1 MWRLTWSWYGR
12 RPGWESKQ
20 RAKRFWEFERE
31 KSMRKQHFE
40 GWRHQRRFKE
50 EQHHHHGNP
59 EHSISHRAGGNNPPL
74 WVRTNAHYLQPG
86 GFWRPRQL
94 FILGLV
100 HVHLVLLLF
109 RDPPHHHSGVH
120 QPQRQGAHLLG
131 RLHNGFCDVVH
142 AYAVGRFGHLPHFLR
157 TLLTCGQDR
166 SHSDLLCVLRPVR
179 SRGGTDPSQTRG
191 DQRVPVHRA
200 GLAEGPG
207 GVRGLHHLYLF
218 GFGLLQLVSWA
229 PVVCGCLLNLLHRF
243 SPHHHPHHRQV
254 VGSNPDPAGQMPDG
268 VQRTGG
274 SNVPH
279 GCDHMARLQFP
290 ECVETTKLQ
299 KLFLEQAGG
308 CVLHDLH
315 QSDRLH
321 RGYGL
326 LSASGVL
333 RFTCLENHN
342 GCVIKCLWC
351 SSFVCFEM
359 LNLLNISRLWHQLGW
374 EVQFIYRQ
382 F

>member
-1 MWRLTWSWYGR
+1 M
-12 RPGWESKQ
+12 
-20 RAKRFWEFERE
+20 
-31 KSMRKQHFE
+31 
-40 GWRHQRRFKE
+40 
-50 EQHHHHGNP
+50 
-59 EHSISHRAGGNNPPL
+59 
-74 WVRTNAHYLQPG
+74 
-86 GFWRPRQL
+86 
-94 FILGLV
+94 

-109 RDPPHHHSGVH
+109 HDPPHHHPGVH
-120 QPQRQGAHLLG
+120 RPQRQGAHLLG
-131 RLHNGFCDVVH
+131 RLHNGFCDAVH
-142 AYAVGRFGHLPHFLR
+142 TYAVGRFGHLPHFLR
-157 TLLTCGQDR
+157 TLLTFGQDR
-166 SHSDLLCVLRPVR
+166 SHSDVLCVLRSVR

-218 GFGLLQLVSWA
+218 GFGLLQQVSWA
-229 PVVCGCLLNLLHRF
+229 PVVCGRLLNLLHHC

-254 VGSNPDPAGQMPDG
+254 VGSNPHPAGQMSDG
-268 VQRTGG
+268 VQHTGG

-279 GCDHMARLQFP
+279 GCGHMAILQFP
-290 ECVETTKLQ
+290 ECVEAIKLQ
-299 KLFLEQAGG
+299 NLSLEQAGC

-342 GCVIKCLWC
+342 SYVIKCL
-351 SSFVCFEM
+351 
-359 LNLLNISRLWHQLGW
+359 
-374 EVQFIYRQ
+374 
-382 F
+382 